1 MGAMPIRKA
10 FALPRSIPTIRLLDE
25 IGISHSVE
33 LVKRMG
39 LPNQMSPFLPS
50 AEGTTEEP
58 LLAMTSAYATFPNGG
73 VRVEPVFIRKVV
85 DRDGNVLESAS
96 PKTYKALSE
105 YVAAQ
110 VVDLMRGA
118 VTYGP
123 ATAASS
129 LGNQIAG
136 TVGTTNEFTDAWFIG
151 FTPTVTCGVWIG
163 YGDSKRP
170 LGLGESGAN
179 AALPFWIDFMRDYLK
194 DKPKGKFPPIPDVPD
209 GLRQIQ
215 ADRSRKHAAEL
226 ARIASRDGDL
236 LPGMLEPNL
245 DPLEGSGPQAAKPES
260 NPKII
265 RPPVDTTSSKQEE
278 PLRKGKKGKIDN

>member
-1 MGAMPIRKA
+1 M
-10 FALPRSIPTIRLLDE
+10 
-25 IGISHSVE
+25 
-33 LVKRMG
+33 
-39 LPNQMSPFLPS
+39 
-50 AEGTTEEP
+50 
-58 LLAMTSAYATFPNGG
+58 
-73 VRVEPVFIRKVV
+73 
-85 DRDGNVLESAS
+85 LESAE
-96 PKTYKALSE
+96 PKQYKVVSE

-110 VVDLMRGA
+110 MVDLMRGV
-118 VTYGP
+118 VTSGT
-123 ATAASS
+123 ATAANG
-129 LGNQIAG
+129 LGHPLAGKTG
-136 TVGTTNEFTDAWFIG
+136 TVNDFTDAWFIG
-151 FTPTVTCGVWIG
+151 YSPAVVCGVWIG
-163 YGDSKRP
+163 YSDSKKP
-170 LGLGESGAN
+170 LGKGESGAS